1 LSDFAFL
8 CRYPFNMTAN
18 DLDLL
23 ERYSREHSQDC
34 FTALVTRY
42 MNLVHS
48 AALRQVRSPQLAE
61 DVCQTVFAQLAR
73 KADKLKPNTILS
85 AWLYQTTR
93 NASIDV
99 VRSEVRRKA
108 REEIAIQMSAPN
120 ETSAGWT
127 DIEPLLDE
135 AMQSLEQT
143 DRTAILLRFFEGK
156 SLGEVGHAL
165 GSSEDAAQKRI
176 QRAVERLRKFF
187 EKRKLKIG
195 ATGLVALLS
204 ANAVQSAPSGLAIM
218 VATSALANFTSTTV
232 TVTKAIVMTTMQKVA
247 VAAVAAGVLGA
258 GLYHASVVHNLREQ
272 VRALQQEHEEQAA
285 LNRKAQQ
292 LEHERDAATNAL
304 ALATEE
310 AAQKK
315 GPNEVLKLRGQVGQL
330 RQENAQLG
338 STNALSKATATPEAR
353 KVLRAAQKVGMGMI
367 YKGFTQQAKL
377 TPEQGEKLNDL
388 LADHIMRNV
397 DNVTTGLR
405 EKSSPEQM
413 NAVFASE
420 ETALQKEIEAL
431 IGPDASAQYQDYT
444 KNLLSTLTAQ
454 QFKNM
459 LDGTELQKDSKS
471 EQLRQLV
478 QQEAQAAIARAG
490 LPADYQPVP
499 MLNFANIAFE
509 QQGDQS
515 VKLLDDIFQRTAEG
529 ASSFLSPAEV
539 AKLQEF
545 RATAVSNNRGS
556 LSVNRAIM
564 APIGN

>member
-1 LSDFAFL
+1 
-8 CRYPFNMTAN
+8 MTAN

-23 ERYSREHSQDC
+23 ERYSREHSQDS

-42 MNLVHS
+42 MNLVYS

-61 DVCQTVFAQLAR
+61 DVCQTVFSQLAR

-93 NASIDV
+93 NASIDI
-99 VRSEVRRKA
+99 VRSEVRRKV
-108 REEIAIQMSAPN
+108 REQIAIQMSAPN
-120 ETSAGWT
+120 ETSAAWT

-156 SLGEVGHAL
+156 SLSEVGHAI
-165 GSSEDAAQKRI
+165 GSNEDAAQKRI

-195 ATGLVALLS
+195 AAGLVAVLS
-204 ANAVQSAPSGLAIM
+204 ANAVQSAPSGLAVL
-218 VATSALANFTSTTV
+218 VATSALANFTSTTTTV
-232 TVTKAIVMTTMQKVA
+232 TVTKAIVMTTTQKVIVA
-247 VAAVAAGVLGA
+247 VAAAGVLGA
-258 GLYHASVVHNLREQ
+258 GWYHASVVHTLRQQ
-272 VRALQQEHEEQAA
+272 VSALQQEQEQQAA
-285 LNRKAQQ
+285 LNHKAQQ
-292 LEHERDAATNAL
+292 LEHERDLATNAL

-310 AAQKK
+310 TAQKK

-330 RQENAQLG
+330 RMENAQLG

-353 KVLRAAQKVGMGMI
+353 RVLREAQKAGMGLI

-377 TPEQGEKLNDL
+377 TTQQGEKLNDL

-405 EKSSPEQM
+405 EKSTPEQM

-420 ETALQKEIEAL
+420 ETALQQQIGDL
-431 IGPDASAQYQDYT
+431 IGPDALAQYQDYT
-444 KNLLSTLTAQ
+444 KNLLSTLSAQ

-459 LDGTELQKDSKS
+459 LDGTNLEKDSKS
-471 EQLRQLV
+471 EELRQLI
-478 QQEAQAAIARAG
+478 QQEAQAAISRAG

-499 MLNFANIAFE
+499 ILNFANIAFE
-509 QQGDQS
+509 QQGEQS
-515 VKLLDDIFQRTAEG
+515 LKLLDDIFQRAAEG
-529 ASSFLSPAEV
+529 ASSFLSAAEV

-545 RATAVSNNRGS
+545 RATAISNNRGS

-564 APIGN
+564 APIAN

>member
-1 LSDFAFL
+1 
-8 CRYPFNMTAN
+8 MTVN

-23 ERYSREHSQDC
+23 ERYSREHSQDS
-34 FTALVTRY
+34 FAALVTRY
-42 MNLVHS
+42 MNLVYS

-61 DVCQTVFAQLAR
+61 EVCQTVFTQLAC
-73 KADKLKPNTILS
+73 KADKLKPGTILS

-99 VRSEVRRKA
+99 VRSEIRRKL
-108 REEIAIQMSAPN
+108 REEIAIQMSAAN

-143 DRTAILLRFFEGK
+143 DRAAILLRFFEGK
-156 SLGEVGHAL
+156 SLNEVGHAL

-195 ATGLVALLS
+195 ATGLVALVS
-204 ANAVQSAPSGLAIM
+204 ANAVQSAPSGLAIL
-218 VATSALANFTSTTV
+218 VATSSLANLSSTTA
-232 TVTKAIVMTTMQKVA
+232 TVTKAIFMTSMQKVA
-247 VAAVAAGVLGA
+247 VAAVTAGVLGA
-258 GLYHASVVHNLREQ
+258 GWYHLSVVHNLRDQ
-272 VRALQQEHEEQAA
+272 VRVLQQQREQEAS
-285 LNRKAQQ
+285 LNNKARQPKSAPQ
-292 LEHERDAATNAL
+292 TATSDPGL
-304 ALATEE
+304 ASEE
-310 AAQKK
+310 AAQKR
-315 GPNEVLKLRGQVGQL
+315 GSNEVLKLRGQVGRL
-330 RQENAQLG
+330 RLENAQLG

-353 KVLRAAQKVGMGMI
+353 KVLRAAQKLGMGMI

-397 DNVTTGLR
+397 DNVTAGLR
-405 EKSSPEQM
+405 EKSSLEQM
-413 NAVFASE
+413 NSVFASE
-420 ETALQKEIEAL
+420 ENALQKEIEAA
-431 IGPDASAQYQDYT
+431 IGPDALVQYQDYT
-444 KNLLSTLTAQ
+444 KNLLSTLSAQ
-454 QFKNM
+454 QFKTM

-471 EQLRQLV
+471 EQLREV
-478 QQEAQAAIARAG
+478 IQQEAQAAIGRAG

-515 VKLLDDIFQRTAEG
+515 LKLLDDIFQRTAER
-529 ASSFLSPAEV
+529 ASSFLSPEEV
-539 AKLQEF
+539 TKLQQFKE
-545 RATAVSNNRGS
+545 TAISNNRGA

>member
-1 LSDFAFL
+1 
-8 CRYPFNMTAN
+8 MTVN

-23 ERYSREHSQDC
+23 QRYSREHSQDS
-34 FTALVTRY
+34 FTALVTRH
-42 MNLVHS
+42 MNLVYS

-73 KADKLKPNTILS
+73 KADKLKPDTILS

-93 NASIDV
+93 NAAIDV
-99 VRSEVRRKA
+99 VRSEVRRKL
-108 REEIAIQMSAPN
+108 REQIAIQMSAPN

-127 DIEPLLDE
+127 EIEPLLDE

-156 SLGEVGHAL
+156 SLGEVGQAL

-187 EKRKLKIG
+187 VKRNLKIG
-195 ATGLVALLS
+195 ATGLVALVS
-204 ANAVQSAPSGLAIM
+204 ANAVQSAPSGLAVL
-218 VATSALANFTSTTV
+218 VATSALTNFTSTTV
-232 TVTKAIVMTTMQKVA
+232 TVTKAIFMTTMQKVV

-258 GLYHASVVHNLREQ
+258 GWYHASVVHNLREQ
-272 VRALQQEHEEQAA
+272 VRALQQQQAQQAA
-285 LNRKAQQ
+285 LNAKAPQ
-292 LEHERDAATNAL
+292 LDRERDLASNAS
-304 ALATEE
+304 AQATED

-315 GPNEVLKLRGQVGQL
+315 GPNEVLKLRGQVGRL
-330 RQENAQLG
+330 RMENAQLG

-353 KVLRAAQKVGMGMI
+353 KVLRAAQKAGMGMI
-367 YKGFTQQAKL
+367 YKGFAQQAKL

-420 ETALQKEIEAL
+420 ETTLQQEIGEL
-431 IGPDASAQYQDYT
+431 IGADALAQYQDYT
-444 KNLLSTLTAQ
+444 KNLLPTLTAQ

-459 LDGTELQKDSKS
+459 LEGTDAEKDSKS
-471 EQLRQLV
+471 EQLRQLI
-478 QQEAQAAIARAG
+478 QQETQAAITRAG

-515 VKLLDDIFQRTAEG
+515 LKLLDDIFQRAAQG
-529 ASSFLSPAEV
+529 ASSFLSPTEI

-545 RATAVSNNRGS
+545 RATAISNNRGS